1 MENQKILVVTA
12 IVTIGIVASL
22 LLIAHY
28 WYWEI
33 HKKR

>member
-1 MENQKILVVTA
+1 MENQEILVVTA
-12 IVTIGIVASL
+12 IVTIFIVASL